1 VVIVYLLSSPDDA
14 RIILTSSIAA
24 VVAATKSAEEAG
36 VVIEVGQWDTDKSS
50 TLVLTLDPQTPQ
62 ARDPGNPPHRV
73 VPGV

>member
-14 RIILTSSIAA
+14 RIILTSNIAA

-50 TLVLTLDPQTPQ
+50 TLVLTLDTGATSPPTPITLSK
-62 ARDPGNPPHRV
+62 
-73 VPGV
+73 